1 MNILILG
8 HKGMLGHMLVKYLTD
23 QNYTI
28 HTVSFRFPSKE
39 FKDEILNFKGDYI
52 INAIGAIPQKTN
64 LFDIN
69 HELPIWLDKY
79 ANTKT
84 IHAGTDCEID
94 NDEYGISKRIAS
106 DYIKKFSTNTKII
119 KSSIVGPELDSK
131 SSLLEWFLNSIGE
144 VKGFKNAMWNGI
156 TTLQWAMICDK
167 IMSGWDS
174 YPIENIVYSDCI
186 SKFDLLN
193 QIKLVF
199 QKDII
204 ILEDNRYG
212 INKCL
217 KGNIKTENIKSQLL
231 YLKKY
236 YYNEVQKRSY

>member
-28 HTVSFRFPSKE
+28 HTINYRFPSKE
-39 FKDEILNFKGDYI
+39 FKDEILKFKGDYI

-79 ANTKT
+79 ANNKI

-119 KSSIVGPELDSK
+119 KTSIIGPELDSK
-131 SSLLEWFLNSIGE
+131 SSLLEWFLNSE
-144 VKGFKNAMWNGI
+144 TNVKGYTEAMWSGI
-156 TTLQWAMICDK
+156 TTLEWSKQCVNLISNWDK
-167 IMSGWDS
+167 
-174 YPIENIVYSDCI
+174 YEKENVIESTCL
-186 SKFDLLN
+186 SKYDLLN
-193 QIKLVF
+193 LIKEIF
-199 QKDII
+199 NKNINII
-204 ILEDNRYG
+204 PENKIS

-217 KGNIKTENIKSQLL
+217 KGNIKSSDIKIQLQE
-231 YLKKY
+231 LKKY
-236 YYNEVQKRSY
+236 YYNDSI

>member
-23 QNYTI
+23 QNHTI
-28 HTVSFRFPSKE
+28 KTINYRFPSNE
-39 FKDEILNFKGDYI
+39 FKDEVLKFNGDYI

-69 HELPIWLDKY
+69 HELPIWLDKHSY
-79 ANTKT
+79 NRV
-84 IHAGTDCEID
+84 IHAGTDCEMD
-94 NDEYGISKRIAS
+94 NDEYGVSKKIAS

-119 KSSIVGPELDSK
+119 KASIIGPELESK
-131 SSLLEWFLNSIGE
+131 SSLLEWFLNSSNE

-156 TTLQWAMICDK
+156 TTLQWAVTCNK
-167 IMSGWDS
+167 IMKDWDS
-174 YPIENIVYSDCI
+174 YLIENIVYSDCI
-186 SKFDLLN
+186 SKFELLN

-199 QKDII
+199 QKEIT
-204 ILEDNRYG
+204 ILEDNRDG

-217 KGNIKTENIKSQLL
+217 KGTIKIEDIKTQLL

-236 YYNEVQKRSY
+236 YYEL

>member
-28 HTVSFRFPSKE
+28 HTINYRFPSKE
-39 FKDEILNFKGDYI
+39 FKDEILKFNGDYI

-79 ANTKT
+79 SNHKI
-84 IHAGTDCEID
+84 IHAGTDCEMD
-94 NDEYGISKRIAS
+94 NDDYGISKRIAS

-119 KSSIVGPELDSK
+119 KSSIIGPELDSK
-131 SSLLEWFLNSIGE
+131 SSLLEWFLNSTGE

-156 TTLQWAMICDK
+156 TTFQWAITCDK
-167 IMSGWDS
+167 IMNDWDS
-174 YPIENIVYSDCI
+174 YLIENIIYSDCV

-199 QKDII
+199 QKNIT
-204 ILEDNRYG
+204 ILEDKTYG

-217 KGNIKTENIKSQLL
+217 EGNIRVENIKTQLVN
-231 YLKKY
+231 LKKY
-236 YYNEVQKRSY
+236 YYDN

>member
-28 HTVSFRFPSKE
+28 YTINSRFPSKE
-39 FKDEILNFKGDYI
+39 FKDEVLKFNDGYI

-79 ANTKT
+79 ANNKI

-94 NDEYGISKRIAS
+94 SDEYGISKRIAS

-119 KSSIVGPELDSK
+119 KASIIGPELDSK
-131 SSLLEWFLNSIGE
+131 SSLLEWFLNSKTD
-144 VKGFKNAMWNGI
+144 VKGYTKAMWSGI
-156 TTLQWAMICDK
+156 TTLEWAKQCLNLINNWDK
-167 IMSGWDS
+167 LER
-174 YPIENIVYSDCI
+174 ENIIESTCL
-186 SKFDLLN
+186 SKYDLLN
-193 QIKLVF
+193 LIKEIF
-199 QKDII
+199 NKDINVI
-204 ILEDNRYG
+204 PEDKIS

-217 KGNIKTENIKSQLL
+217 KGNIIVSSIKIQLQE
-231 YLKKY
+231 LKNY
-236 YYNEVQKRSY
+236 YYNDSI

>member
-23 QNYTI
+23 QNHTI
-28 HTVSFRFPSKE
+28 KTINYRFPSNE
-39 FKDEILNFKGDYI
+39 FKDEVLKFTGDYI

-79 ANTKT
+79 ANNKV
-84 IHAGTDCEID
+84 IHAGTDCEMD
-94 NDEYGISKRIAS
+94 NDEYGVSKRVAS

-119 KSSIVGPELDSK
+119 KASIIGPELEFK
-131 SSLLEWFLNSIGE
+131 SSLLEWFLNSSNE

-156 TTLQWAMICDK
+156 TTLQWAVICDK
-167 IMSGWDS
+167 IMKDWDS
-174 YPIENIVYSDCI
+174 YLIENIVYSECI
-186 SKFDLLN
+186 SKFELLN

-199 QKDII
+199 QKEIT
-204 ILEDNRYG
+204 ILEDNRDG

-217 KGNIKTENIKSQLL
+217 KGTIKVEDIKTQLL

-236 YYNEVQKRSY
+236 YYEL